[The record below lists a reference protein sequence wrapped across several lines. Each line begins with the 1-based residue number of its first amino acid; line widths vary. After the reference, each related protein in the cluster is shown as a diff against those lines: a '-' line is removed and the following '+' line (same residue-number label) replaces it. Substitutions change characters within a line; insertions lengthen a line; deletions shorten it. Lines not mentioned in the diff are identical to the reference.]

1 MEFIR
6 LSKHS
11 KNSLDF
17 LIYSWNSSYS
27 DFHVVTY
34 VTFEGISNLFIVS
47 FPISAVVTY
56 VTFEGI
62 SNYRRMFLRECRV
75 VTYVTFEGISNKL
88 RSNENFSE
96 L

>member
-34 VTFEGISNLFIVS
+34 VTFEGISN
-47 FPISAVVTY
+47 
-56 VTFEGI
+56 
-62 SNYRRMFLRECRV
+62 
-75 VTYVTFEGISNKL
+75 KL

>member
-27 DFHVVTY
+27 DF
-34 VTFEGISNLFIVS
+34 
-47 FPISAVVTY
+47 
-56 VTFEGI
+56 
-62 SNYRRMFLRECRV
+62 RV
-75 VTYVTFEGISNKL
+75 VTYVTFEGISNATGNYRL
-88 RSNENFSE
+88 ADDVVTYVTFEGISN
-96 L
+96 